1 MRMDDGH
8 VNRRPVRAST
18 RSRERLRACLPP
30 ASTPLLLAALA
41 ALTPGCTWGPG
52 APGSHADDRTL
63 TPEAFRTVNAS
74 ERADAGASRHSPES
88 PDRPPAPPAPQAP
101 ARTPGAP
108 AILRPGDLVPVAG
121 PSAAPDRGPADVAAV
136 PGRPEERPNP
146 EARPGGPG
154 VLIDGVVGQINGKPV
169 YIGEFLGQMESR
181 LRQEV
186 ERTRGDRRA
195 WDRVASEVIG
205 AALVDRV
212 RNELLLAEARAMLT
226 PEQRRGLLA
235 FMTNIRENIAAR
247 FGGSPELAGERLREA
262 APELYA
268 TLDERVKEERDL
280 AMLRMLLDKHVTPR
294 IIVSWRD
301 VQNEYERNIE
311 RFQPPP
317 TATVR
322 LIRVPASDEARI
334 AEVDS
339 ALREGRA
346 FADIAASELNDFL
359 RSAGGRLDPV
369 RIEGSLADTQLVT
382 FPNVDAAA
390 RRLEPGSFAGPIRD
404 GASVYWVLLEEIR
417 QSPGVS
423 LEEAQLELQ
432 STLRQ
437 RRERRESERFFREIF
452 ERGSKTDI
460 EQMAARLLEIA
471 GDRIF
476 VPELARLI
484 GEGRIPAPPT
494 PSR

>member
-1 MRMDDGH
+1 MDDRH
-8 VNRRPVRAST
+8 VDRSHDGASGRSGQRSVARPT
-18 RSRERLRACLPP
+18 H
-30 ASTPLLLAALA
+30 AALA
-41 ALTPGCTWGPG
+41 VSYAAVTILMAGCATSDVASGTRDGERSLTAESFRAEAAGDS
-52 APGSHADDRTL
+52 GSPTPAVRT
-63 TPEAFRTVNAS
+63 P
-74 ERADAGASRHSPES
+74 DSPES
-88 PDRPPAPPAPQAP
+88 THTPPATVRDT
-101 ARTPGAP
+101 RTPP
-108 AILRPGDLVPVAG
+108 VLRPGDLVPVAG
-121 PSAAPDRGPADVAAV
+121 PSAAPERGPADVAAV
-136 PGRPEERPNP
+136 PGRPQERPNP
-146 EARPGGPG
+146 EARAGGPG

-226 PEQRRGLLA
+226 PEQRRGVLA

-268 TLDERVKEERDL
+268 TLDERVREERDL

-322 LIRVPASDEARI
+322 LIRVPAADETRI
-334 AEVDS
+334 NAVES
-339 ALREGRA
+339 ALREGRP
-346 FADIAASELNDFL
+346 FAEIASSELNDFL

-369 RIEGSLADTQLVT
+369 RIQGSLPETQLVA
-382 FPNVDAAA
+382 FPNVDTAA
-390 RRLEPGSFAGPIRD
+390 RRLTPGQSAGPIRD
-404 GASVYWVLLEEIR
+404 GANTYWVLLEEIR
-417 QSPGVS
+417 QSPGIS

-432 STLRQ
+432 SALRQ
-437 RRERRESERFFREIF
+437 RRERSEGERFFREIF

-460 EQMAARLLEIA
+460 EHMAARLLEIA

-484 GEGRIPAPPT
+484 NEGRVQAPPT